1 MSQVFSLETGKMQKD
16 PKVLASLSSLKAA
29 DMAASVR
36 CEVMIPKHSKAFWCS
51 SGIQAP
57 GRGADKWL
65 SEAQ

>member
-1 MSQVFSLETGKMQKD
+1 MQKD